1 MLLKLVKTPTEPP
14 ETSYDEFIDSCNE
27 NEDAILQ
34 SIIDCGNAENFDEAE
49 KQFEDWCEIEWLKIC
64 DRKAYDPN

>member
-49 KQFEDWCEIEWLKIC
+49 KFL
-64 DRKAYDPN
+64 